1 LPHQN
6 RWVLKKGKSNI
17 DKPDSPPIVLEFS
30 RIFQKIDAQIHELHL
45 CSSEDF
51 LGLNADFKKYYKQSK
66 LISDNANEIIH
77 YLKETVTGDM
87 LGDLKNL
94 YRDLQLIQLNFSKHL
109 EKSIV
114 LLNRIFSLLE
124 TLFLPVKNLSQD
136 LMTLK
141 FLLANLNINNTT
153 LKAVFGNNFDQL
165 TAEYNRVINEFKI
178 NCYQNELNLSNLK
191 DQVKKT
197 LNTFESIS
205 EKNIQDL
212 DLIINHIH
220 YGIILFAEK
229 HEEISRQIP
238 ELTGKTKNTYKS
250 IANIITNLQY
260 HDIIRQK
267 MEHVQKTQ
275 KNVLNE
281 LKYATDGNGLEEFL
295 VKTRDIANL
304 QSAQLIHANKEYQQ
318 AIEIITEKFIAIGDD
333 MATISG
339 LCKDISASQKDSNE
353 LDLQGLL
360 DKFKDSANVLNH
372 YVKAGDSFT
381 NHIDSMSVSI
391 NKASG
396 TITGFADVI
405 KSLKQITSD
414 TIKYF
419 SSVKTGDKHIEKSLF
434 QLSAL
439 SEDVIKFETTIQN
452 VFKTIKGIEQE
463 ILLDIQDHVK
473 NTKKTISFKL
483 AADNLNSIIYAL
495 NNKNSLI
502 KNLLESNF
510 SISAEISK
518 EIRESI
524 GRIRYYEFFEKVIVD
539 IIGEFNLVS
548 SRIKSEL
555 KLQPENRAEDLDS
568 LKGIYT
574 MASEHAIHDSYVAQV
589 EDISDPLSKK
599 RFRYRRR

>member
-1 LPHQN
+1 
-6 RWVLKKGKSNI
+6 LKKVKSNI
-17 DKPDSPPIVLEFS
+17 EKSNILPIVMEFNQ
-30 RIFQKIDAQIHELHL
+30 IFQKIDTQIHELHQ

-51 LGLNADFKKYYKQSK
+51 LGLNADFKNYYKQSK

-87 LGDLKNL
+87 LSDLNNL

-109 EKSIV
+109 AKSIV
-114 LLNRIFSLLE
+114 LLNKIFTLLE
-124 TLFLPVKNLSQD
+124 TLFLPVKNLNQD

-141 FLLANLNINNTT
+141 FLLASLNINNTT
-153 LKAVFGNNFDQL
+153 LKEVFGSNFEQL
-165 TAEYNRVINEFKI
+165 IEEYNHVINEFKI

-197 LNTFESIS
+197 LKTFESIS

-281 LKYATDGNGLEEFL
+281 LQYATDGNGLEEFL

-304 QSAQLIHANKEYQQ
+304 QSAQLIHANKEYQH
-318 AIEIITEKFIAIGDD
+318 AIEIITEKFIAIGED
-333 MATISG
+333 MATIASM
-339 LCKDISASQKDSNE
+339 CKDISASQKDSNE
-353 LDLQGLL
+353 SDLQGLL

-381 NHIDSMSVSI
+381 NHIDTLSVSI
-391 NKASG
+391 NKASN
-396 TITGFADVI
+396 TIAGFADVI
-405 KSLKQITSD
+405 KSLKNITSD

-419 SSVKTGDKHIEKSLF
+419 SSAKTEDKHIEKSLS
-434 QLSAL
+434 QLCTL
-439 SEDVIKFETTIQN
+439 SEDVIKFENTIQN
-452 VFKTIKGIEQE
+452 VFKTIKGIDQE
-463 ILLDIQDHVK
+463 ILFDIQDHVK

-495 NNKNSLI
+495 SNKNALI
-502 KNLLESNF
+502 KNLLENNF

-518 EIRESI
+518 EVRESI

-555 KLQPENRAEDLDS
+555 KLQPENRADDLDS
-568 LKGIYT
+568 LKGVYT
-574 MASEHAIHDSYVAQV
+574 MASEHTIHDSYMAQV
-589 EDISDPLSKK
+589 EDSSNPLHKKDSDTDEDDSNIEL
-599 RFRYRRR
+599 F

>member
-1 LPHQN
+1 
-6 RWVLKKGKSNI
+6 
-17 DKPDSPPIVLEFS
+17 
-30 RIFQKIDAQIHELHL
+30 
-45 CSSEDF
+45 
-51 LGLNADFKKYYKQSK
+51 
-66 LISDNANEIIH
+66 
-77 YLKETVTGDM
+77 M
-87 LGDLKNL
+87 
-94 YRDLQLIQLNFSKHL
+94 
-109 EKSIV
+109 

-434 QLSAL
+434 QLAPLVRMLSSLRPPYKMCLKLLRAL
-439 SEDVIKFETTIQN
+439 SRRYCWIFRIMLRIQKKPFRLNWRLTT
-452 VFKTIKGIEQE
+452 
-463 ILLDIQDHVK
+463 
-473 NTKKTISFKL
+473 
-483 AADNLNSIIYAL
+483 
-495 NNKNSLI
+495 
-502 KNLLESNF
+502 
-510 SISAEISK
+510 
-518 EIRESI
+518 
-524 GRIRYYEFFEKVIVD
+524 
-539 IIGEFNLVS
+539 
-548 SRIKSEL
+548 
-555 KLQPENRAEDLDS
+555 
-568 LKGIYT
+568 
-574 MASEHAIHDSYVAQV
+574 
-589 EDISDPLSKK
+589 
-599 RFRYRRR
+599 